1 MAPYTSC
8 HCSEGELHDDV
19 VCLIRLQ
26 GMTSRLLCEEYH
38 SYTII
43 HSAYSSVQITRETQV
58 MLHVIYNIGIVVLP
72 VAKLLTRVE
81 ELLLFCSTFL

>member
-1 MAPYTSC
+1 
-8 HCSEGELHDDV
+8 
-19 VCLIRLQ
+19 
-26 GMTSRLLCEEYH
+26 MTSRLLCEEYH

-58 MLHVIYNIGIVVLP
+58 MLHVIYNIVIVVPP

-81 ELLLFCSTFL
+81 ELLLFCSNFFVSGANHIYVIMMLLSFTFT